1 MQESRYDQTAPS
13 SALLANAFHCFPP
26 IAEPSAVELIMQ
38 FISMTPDTTIPSTVV
53 TPGSDLQNIAGASVG
68 ANATT
73 PAAPAALNVPPIAP
87 QQQQVGL
94 QLTRKQLALKILELK
109 VATWLKW
116 DLDLLEKSLPVLMQ
130 LSLLRDLLTISYGRP
145 VSIPLTSDFD
155 MKICKYHTTC
165 GCGCATPLI
174 PFVSCSTQWQRARS
188 TFRTDHLPSHAAA
201 TAVVQGQCTEGGT
214 PAHVSGCSTSFL
226 GRCYNLF
233 VLQVSSC
240 RSAATVPGHT
250 HAAFHRISGATVHN
264 GGQ

>member
-1 MQESRYDQTAPS
+1 MDDPLKPKPVPLAAETVLWFEF
-13 SALLANAFHCFPP
+13 LLDPHKITQHLQCKNPGTTKLRPP
-26 IAEPSAVELIMQ
+26 PPCWLTLSTFTEPSAVELIMQ

-73 PAAPAALNVPPIAP
+73 PAASAALNVPPIA
-87 QQQQVGL
+87 QQQQQRQAELGL

-116 DLDLLEKSLPVLMQ
+116 DLDLLEKSLPVMMQ

-165 GCGCATPLI
+165 SCDSSNSLCALQLPLATSALH
-174 PFVSCSTQWQRARS
+174 V
-188 TFRTDHLPSHAAA
+188 LPSPSTIA
-201 TAVVQGQCTEGGT
+201 CCCD
-214 PAHVSGCSTSFL
+214 CS
-226 GRCYNLF
+226 
-233 VLQVSSC
+233 
-240 RSAATVPGHT
+240 
-250 HAAFHRISGATVHN
+250 
-264 GGQ
+264 